1 MAQSAQGRAGPS
13 PERAGL
19 AEVRAVHR
27 GPSFSRLLLVPAV
40 TRRGPWV
47 VWGTAAAE
55 GAGTKCSQNQF
66 WALGRG
72 GHGDSRLCS
81 RRMGRGEARQPARR
95 GAAGSMRAGCQRVRL
110 TGRPLP
116 ACTPAS
122 PWRRA
127 PGSPR
132 TQNPRA
138 PSPTSG
144 AAAGGRS
151 TRARFSAPA
160 GRRAVRGRACAERP
174 RPLLCTCTRAF
185 RHTRASISAHAHTV
199 SYPRAPMPS
208 SARQEASQC
217 WHRL

>member
-81 RRMGRGEARQPARR
+81 RRMGAARPGSQPAGAQR
-95 GAAGSMRAGCQRVRL
+95 GPC
-110 TGRPLP
+110 
-116 ACTPAS
+116 
-122 PWRRA
+122 A
-127 PGSPR
+127 PGASGSGSQAALCQLAHPLHPGVGPQGVLEHKIPEHLHPR
-132 TQNPRA
+132 VVLRQVVVVLGRDLPHLQGGER
-138 PSPTSG
+138 SG
-144 AAAGGRS
+144 AAPAQSGRCCARVREHS
-151 TRARFSAPA
+151 DTHERA
-160 GRRAVRGRACAERP
+160 
-174 RPLLCTCTRAF
+174 
-185 RHTRASISAHAHTV
+185 
-199 SYPRAPMPS
+199 
-208 SARQEASQC
+208 
-217 WHRL
+217 